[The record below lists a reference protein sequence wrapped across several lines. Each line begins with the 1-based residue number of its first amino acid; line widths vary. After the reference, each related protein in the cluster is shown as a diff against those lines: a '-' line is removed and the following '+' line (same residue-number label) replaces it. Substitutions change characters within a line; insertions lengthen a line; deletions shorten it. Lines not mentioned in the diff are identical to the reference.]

1 MKPNKRKGRLLFG
14 LLAVILCMAAF
25 SVSASAAG
33 YYASDESGSKVPP
46 GSIDNITI
54 STENVEL
61 EDNGSNATTEID
73 GDSIDLDSFFDNL
86 FNIFGGTDA
95 LTPVGNLTLIDDILQ
110 DENTASVESVENEQK
125 SKQFITVQSKNGNY
139 FYIIIDRS
147 GDQENVYFLNLVDEA
162 DLFALMETEEETA
175 EIEPAPEPICICD
188 DKCVTG
194 EVNTKCEV
202 CKMTMK
208 ECGGKEIVQTPA
220 VTEPEPKE
228 KDNSTLL
235 LLLILLAVGGGVA
248 YWYFKMYKPK
258 QNTRGSTEL
267 DDSYFEDDTTEDDP
281 VEYEMAEDDEND
293 GENNG

>member
-1 MKPNKRKGRLLFG
+1 MKPNKRKGRLLSG
-14 LLAVILCMAAF
+14 LLAVIFCMAAF

-46 GSIDNITI
+46 GSIDSITV
-54 STENVEL
+54 STEDVEL

-147 GDQENVYFLNLVDEA
+147 
-162 DLFALMETEEETA
+162 
-175 EIEPAPEPICICD
+175 
-188 DKCVTG
+188 
-194 EVNTKCEV
+194 
-202 CKMTMK
+202 
-208 ECGGKEIVQTPA
+208 
-220 VTEPEPKE
+220 
-228 KDNSTLL
+228 
-235 LLLILLAVGGGVA
+235 
-248 YWYFKMYKPK
+248 
-258 QNTRGSTEL
+258 
-267 DDSYFEDDTTEDDP
+267 
-281 VEYEMAEDDEND
+281 
-293 GENNG
+293 